1 MYKVSVNPDSFKELY
16 STTDLTV
23 HENVMTFDETINR
36 INIFLG
42 IIGAVIGFREVYELK
57 KGRDEKKQRHNAAI
71 QMNSINQIYDRF
83 EPDKHKLE
91 KQQEALILLKQKRDQ
106 ILQMYEKKEISAEHY
121 ETLDSK
127 NSEYIKEFSAKKDEK
142 KE

>member
-1 MYKVSVNPDSFKELY
+1 
-16 STTDLTV
+16 
-23 HENVMTFDETINR
+23 MTFDETINR

-42 IIGAVIGFREVYELK
+42 IVGAATGFREVYELK
-57 KGRDEKKQRHNAAI
+57 KGPDEKKQRNNAAI

-106 ILQMYEKKEISAEHY
+106 ILQMYEKKEISAGHY

-127 NSEYIKEFSAKKDEK
+127 NSEYIKNSLLKRTKRK
-142 KE
+142 NRKNIIVKNV

>member
-1 MYKVSVNPDSFKELY
+1 
-16 STTDLTV
+16 
-23 HENVMTFDETINR
+23 
-36 INIFLG
+36 
-42 IIGAVIGFREVYELK
+42 
-57 KGRDEKKQRHNAAI
+57 
-71 QMNSINQIYDRF
+71 MNSINQIYDRF
-83 EPDKHKLE
+83 EPDRHKPE

-121 ETLDSK
+121 GTLDSK